1 MIGKGFMEEVA
12 FELDFEGRIGFYK
25 TEIEPQHGEISSIR
39 KTCRGITIYLE
50 PTYWIGKNWA

>member
-1 MIGKGFMEEVA
+1 MEEVA